1 VLVEGAGKR
10 AGQVTGRADSGK
22 TVNISAGQQLVGSF
36 VDVRITAAYQNSL
49 VGELI

>member
-1 VLVEGAGKR
+1 VEGAGKR
-10 AGQVTGRADSGK
+10 TGQVSGKADSGK
-22 TVNISAGQQLVGSF
+22 TVNFIADQKLIGNF